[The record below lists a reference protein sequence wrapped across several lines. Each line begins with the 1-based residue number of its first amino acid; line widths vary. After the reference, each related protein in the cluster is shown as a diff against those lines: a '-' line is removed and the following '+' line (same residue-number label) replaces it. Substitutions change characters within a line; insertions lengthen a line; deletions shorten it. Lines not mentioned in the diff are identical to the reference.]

1 MKKSFIL
8 TNIFALFL
16 TSCSSFKSAER
27 IPAAANLPCQEI
39 IKEFFIDKKSDVM
52 ATELKKYLKMDLNAE
67 EVGTFFKEFSDA
79 DAKLTDRQV
88 ETFRAIFLY
97 GKEDAKIRQ
106 ELLKEFSSQMNGTP
120 VDETNKTWEKFAAH
134 KKKVDAKKEKLIA
147 NEKTEAGKAAA
158 VEKGA
163 IYEKLYYS
171 CKTQIKGKPTPVDLK
186 YAKRLTYALTAG
198 GLGSSIISYNVV
210 HWDEEKNQKYFN
222 ELYFTLGIGVVLSFI
237 GGKLVLANPNLNP
250 WTGKMPMAF
259 LSNAIS
265 DAGVSGIYAF
275 MFKTK
280 DTILEK
286 KLQDLE
292 SDPEANK
299 KLHELMVIAE
309 ENHLFEK
316 HLKNTQDM
324 FKDKNTDQSMNPAEF
339 DHVATMDD
347 IDLDESREL
356 LMSALAEQEYQ
367 EKSGV
372 MKTGYAAVDRFTF
385 HRIFNLMSVPSN
397 IGLTILMHN
406 QMCMS
411 EDPKKGFMKAVG
423 LYMGASILMDAM
435 YFKSKKELINQ

>member
-1 MKKSFIL
+1 MKKSLIVI
-8 TNIFALFL
+8 NIVALFL
-16 TSCSSFKSAER
+16 TSCSSFKNTER
-27 IPAAANLPCQEI
+27 EPAAADLPCQDI
-39 IKEFFIDKKSDVM
+39 VKEFFTDKKTDAMS
-52 ATELKKYLKMDLNAE
+52 AELKKYLKMDLTADEAND
-67 EVGTFFKEFSDA
+67 FFKEFSDA
-79 DAKLTDRQV
+79 DAKLTERQV

-97 GKEDAKIRQ
+97 GKEDAKVRQ
-106 ELLKEFSSQMNGTP
+106 ELLKEFRSQMNGKGI
-120 VDETNKTWEKFAAH
+120 DDTNKTWEKFATH
-134 KKKVDAKKEKLIA
+134 KKKVDAKKAKMIPEKA
-147 NEKTEAGKAAA
+147 
-158 VEKGA
+158 A

-171 CKTQIKGKPTPVDLK
+171 CKTQIKGKPTDVDLK

-198 GLGSSIISYNVV
+198 GLGSSIISYNTV
-210 HWDEEKNQKYFN
+210 HWNEEKNQKYFN
-222 ELYFTLGIGVVLSFI
+222 ELYFTLGIGMVFSFI
-237 GGKLVLANPNLNP
+237 GGKLVLSNPNLNP

-265 DAGVSGIYAF
+265 DAGVSGIYAY

-280 DTILEK
+280 DTALEK
-286 KLQDLE
+286 KLKDLE

-299 KLHELMVIAE
+299 KLQELLVIAE

-324 FKDKNTDQSMNPAEF
+324 FKDKKSDRSMKPADF
-339 DHVATMDD
+339 DHVVTMDD

-356 LMSALAEQEYQ
+356 LLSALAEQEYQ

-372 MKTGYAAVDRFTF
+372 MKTGYPAVDRFTF

-411 EDPKKGFMKAVG
+411 EDPKKGFAKAVG
-423 LYMGASILMDAM
+423 IYMGASILMDAL
-435 YFKSKKELINQ
+435 YFKSKKEVINQ